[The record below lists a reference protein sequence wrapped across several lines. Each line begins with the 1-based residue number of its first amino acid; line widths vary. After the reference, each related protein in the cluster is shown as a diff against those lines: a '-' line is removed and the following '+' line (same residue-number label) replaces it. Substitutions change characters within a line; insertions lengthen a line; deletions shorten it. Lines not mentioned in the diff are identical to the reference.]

1 MKLSLSVRCSGNLL
15 SGQRASSVASALPI
29 LMRLSGATGPLEF
42 DCLQHAH
49 AVIEQAGAISYR
61 ISRTQV
67 NSHYL
72 PDFVA

>member
-1 MKLSLSVRCSGNLL
+1 
-15 SGQRASSVASALPI
+15 
-29 LMRLSGATGPLEF
+29 MRLSGATGPLEF

-61 ISRTQV
+61 ISRIQV